1 MNNLENISLNDFI
14 KSTEAELK
22 QQPQHTDQQP
32 VNTNNTPDNKHRQEA
47 KAAEKRSIID
57 RIKELPAKANHIAQR
72 AKMWKTKSKHFFFY
86 KKYLDRVKS
95 GLYDKY
101 GPEAPIYENRMKD
114 DPVVI
119 LKGPA
124 QEYLQ
129 EITHRLNLLYQEVL
143 KMSKDLEDKVTAEQC
158 IGVIKKYCSEYASDI
173 SSHGFKINQDKLRWD
188 SKLLNATKFKI
199 AKILMRDGERKIYG
213 YTMRSMVQKGYPKS
227 NYLIVTLFVDNP
239 EEKPEKQRVADIF
252 KSADS
257 FEVIAD
263 SDKKDTFSVSGMTEA
278 VLNKTVNNNIMNE
291 IKLSRDNE
299 LKAFSHANIPN
310 KKDEGEII
318 DDIWDGIRY
327 SCKELLSRKEY
338 LINCI
343 NVYFYMVLRID
354 NLAYK
359 SINSMLEIENAH
371 LDSHYKNQVHIGR
384 KADTNKYD
392 EEGNL
397 VSTQTDR
404 QIDYT
409 QANRDKGMLYRK
421 PNSELARKHNELHD
435 ITKKINDLN

>member
-22 QQPQHTDQQP
+22 QQPQHAYQQP
-32 VNTNNTPDNKHRQEA
+32 ANTNNTPDNKHRQEA

-57 RIKELPAKANHIAQR
+57 RIKELQAKANHIAQR

-101 GPEAPIYENRMKD
+101 GTEAPIYENRMKD

-173 SSHGFKINQDKLRWD
+173 SYHGSKINQDKLRWD

-278 VLNKTVNNNIMNE
+278 VLSKTVNNNIMNE
-291 IKLSRDNE
+291 IKLTRE
-299 LKAFSHANIPN
+299 AALKAFANANIPN
-310 KKDEGEII
+310 KKDEGKII
-318 DDIWDGIRY
+318 DEIWDGIRD
-327 SCKELLSRKEY
+327 SCKELLTRKEY
-338 LINCI
+338 MIDCI
-343 NVYFYMVLRID
+343 NVYFDMILRID
-354 NLAYK
+354 KLARK
-359 SINSMLEIENAH
+359 SIQSMLEYENVVMDKKYKGH
-371 LDSHYKNQVHIGR
+371 LNVSHTKDKNDYTEDGQFR
-384 KADTNKYD
+384 TA
-392 EEGNL
+392 
-397 VSTQTDR
+397 TDR
-404 QIDYT
+404 HIDEVMENGNTYHGRIVRSE
-409 QANRDKGMLYRK
+409 NSKEIRD
-421 PNSELARKHNELHD
+421 AV
-435 ITKKINDLN
+435 KKVNK